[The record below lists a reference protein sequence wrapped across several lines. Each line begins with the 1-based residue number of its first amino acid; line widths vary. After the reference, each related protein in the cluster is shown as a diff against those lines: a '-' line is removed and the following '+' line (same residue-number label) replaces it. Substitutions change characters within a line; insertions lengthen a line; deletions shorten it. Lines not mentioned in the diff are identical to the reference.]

1 MQLAKQLSLRVLSGL
16 LSLLFISFVTF
27 AVQSLA
33 SGDAATMLAGEKAS
47 HYQVQLL
54 RHQMGLDR
62 PFLVQ
67 YGDFLVKAV
76 HGNLGHSY
84 FGAQTPVTQI
94 LAQTLPMT
102 MTLAFSA
109 IVLAAMIAI
118 PLGIL
123 AALKENTI
131 VDYFSLTF
139 SVLAVTIPSFVLAP
153 IFVYIFALE
162 LNYLPQTW
170 DNPLRGPLI
179 YYLIMPVAILAAGP
193 TAVLVRLTRSS
204 VLETMRQEFVRL
216 AIAKGVS
223 PWRLY
228 FKHILRNAILPV
240 ITAIGTS
247 FGYLLGGSFIIE
259 QFFRLPGIGHKT
271 IEAMLARDT
280 PVIQGC
286 ILAAGALF
294 VFVNLLVDLS
304 VPLLDPR
311 VRGQAL

>member
-1 MQLAKQLSLRVLSGL
+1 MKLAKQLALRVFTGL
-16 LSLLFISFVTF
+16 LSLIFISFVTF
-27 AVQSLA
+27 AIQSFA

-47 HYQVQLL
+47 HQQVVML

-67 YGDFLVKAV
+67 YGDFLVKAC
-76 HGNLGHSY
+76 HGDLGHSY
-84 FGAQTPVTQI
+84 FGAQAPVTEI
-94 LAQTLPMT
+94 LGRTLPMT
-102 MTLAFSA
+102 ATLAFSA
-109 IVLAAMIAI
+109 IILAAMIAI

-123 AALKENTI
+123 AALRENTI

-139 SVLAVTIPSFVLAP
+139 SVLAVTIPTFVLAP
-153 IFVYIFALE
+153 IFVYFFALE

-170 DNPLRGPLI
+170 DNPLRGPMV
-179 YYLIMPVAILAAGP
+179 YYLIMPVAVLAAAP
-193 TAVLVRLTRSS
+193 TATLTRLTRSS

-240 ITAIGTS
+240 ITSIGTS
-247 FGYLLGGSFIIE
+247 FGGLLGGSFIIE
-259 QFFRLPGIGHKT
+259 RFFRLPGVGSKT

-286 ILAAGALF
+286 IITVGALF
-294 VFVNLLVDLS
+294 IFVNLLVDLA

-311 VRGQAL
+311 VRGDAL